1 MNGHLSTSVNF
12 TFKGML
18 FPINS
23 MKCYLV
29 HSRREREVLEWNVF
43 LSALKIYKVQFEGGR
58 FNIKPRHMSS
68 SQITSK
74 AFVYKLQEID
84 ILVNAWSLTKNF
96 DALDILTRNAIEFG
110 AKEV

>member
-1 MNGHLSTSVNF
+1 
-12 TFKGML
+12 
-18 FPINS
+18 
-23 MKCYLV
+23 
-29 HSRREREVLEWNVF
+29 
-43 LSALKIYKVQFEGGR
+43 
-58 FNIKPRHMSS
+58 MSS